1 MGTLGEL
8 KRSTYVEFSFPVCVS
23 HGRAAGRR
31 PRTGT
36 VQNNYTLFFPA
47 VPGSATKTAQN
58 HKGKEKKRG
67 AMEFVWLVYS
77 RCWALVMGRL
87 SCRHGTVMP
96 VRLPRWMAPT
106 AFPHITGPFC

>member
-1 MGTLGEL
+1 MMGTLGEL

-58 HKGKEKKRG
+58 QKRKEKKG
-67 AMEFVWLVYS
+67 EPWNLCGLCTVGV
-77 RCWALVMGRL
+77 GR
-87 SCRHGTVMP
+87 
-96 VRLPRWMAPT
+96 
-106 AFPHITGPFC
+106 